1 MSKPLR
7 VLLIF
12 LAFDAVVAGLYFGIK
27 AFGTGGG
34 GGAPT
39 EGYAWITLDAY
50 YQPATEL
57 EEFVKTSY
65 EEMDLLPLQFRNYGS
80 DAAVLRK
87 FRGAKMVGGGKSV
100 LEMTFPGLEDWA
112 VVDVWVKGEEG
123 REIRRTVLY
132 VLTDNAWKVGDSG
145 RLAD

>member
-7 VLLIF
+7 ILLIF
-12 LAFDAVVAGLYFGIK
+12 LAFDAVVVGLYFGIK
-27 AFGTGGG
+27 ALGSGGG
-34 GGAPT
+34 GDPR
-39 EGYAWITLDAY
+39 EVYEWITLDAY
-50 YQPATEL
+50 YQPATDL
-57 EEFVKTSY
+57 EEYVKTSY

-87 FRGAKMVGGGKSV
+87 FRGAKMAGAGKSV

-112 VVDVWVKGEEG
+112 VVDVWIKGEEG
-123 REIRRTVLY
+123 REIRRTILY

-145 RLAD
+145 RLAE